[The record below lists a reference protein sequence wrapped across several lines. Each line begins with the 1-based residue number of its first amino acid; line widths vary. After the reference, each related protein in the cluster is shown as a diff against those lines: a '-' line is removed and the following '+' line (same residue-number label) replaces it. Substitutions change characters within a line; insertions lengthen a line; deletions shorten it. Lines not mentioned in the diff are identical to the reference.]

1 VFVLV
6 CVWCVCNQKPEK
18 KSSILIKNL
27 NHNYFLNRQ
36 RRENCNQS
44 LSFSLPLSLWEA
56 EEEAAAAKQTP
67 HTNTNAFSLWKRNQ
81 PKCCGKFLLLFCKN
95 LFLIQEMHLIFFRSY
110 MLSIIMICA
119 AVSSSKAPFLFA
131 NFLLL
136 PSSLTAASS
145 SYTNTPFFAHLSLF
159 PRRACECVCARAV
172 FR

>member
-1 VFVLV
+1 M
-6 CVWCVCNQKPEK
+6 CNQKPEK

-95 LFLIQEMHLIFFRSY
+95 LFLIQEMHLIFFRPY

-119 AVSSSKAPFLFA
+119 MCCCFIFKSPLSVCQFPPAAFFFNCCFFFLYKHALFCAP
-131 NFLLL
+131 L
-136 PSSLTAASS
+136 P
-145 SYTNTPFFAHLSLF
+145 F
-159 PRRACECVCARAV
+159 PSACVRVCVCEGS
-172 FR
+172 F